1 MKPDVRDRLVLPL
14 LIPLGLLGV
23 LAAIAVGFGM
33 LLLFNPMTI
42 SLMIAIVVSAGI
54 LAAFGME
61 SAARPE
67 EQTRPKR
74 AVISLAIVAP
84 LALGL
89 LVAVD
94 IIPVDARKM
103 VDVEPFLAIPED
115 APVVVARDLLFGL
128 MDPETGEVDM
138 DEQDFELPAEQDV
151 AVVLINEDAG
161 IDHDIWIYPIEDDE
175 AQLDD
180 PFFQGETFPGV
191 GQRVYTFES
200 PEAGTY
206 FYNCSVHPGTMTGHI
221 EFVDEPE
228 EG

>member
-1 MKPDVRDRLVLPL
+1 VKPDVRDRLVLPL

-23 LAAIAVGFGM
+23 LAAIALGFGM

-115 APVVVARDLLFGL
+115 APVVVARDLLFG
-128 MDPETGEVDM
+128 
-138 DEQDFELPAEQDV
+138 
-151 AVVLINEDAG
+151 AG
-161 IDHDIWIYPIEDDE
+161 V
-175 AQLDD
+175 DD
-180 PFFQGETFPGV
+180 PHAFLGPLATNSASNAAERGAERARGLAWFRAGPQ
-191 GQRVYTFES
+191 S
-200 PEAGTY
+200 P
-206 FYNCSVHPGTMTGHI
+206 
-221 EFVDEPE
+221 
-228 EG
+228 